1 MFQKIEEDFKKVSQ
15 VIEYRKYYV
24 LALSIVFI
32 IIFATCIDVTAIT
45 VNIGLVFIIM
55 CAFYILCYVFLFI
68 ITFVNK
74 QTRIKDFIKFSLVK
88 SKFDELIHR
97 DDIESLNEILVKY
110 GVDTRPK
117 VAELLRHYQSIMYK
131 NIKSNGQFI
140 SLLALGISLLA
151 FFFSETLLTS
161 YVFLQL
167 SVEIL
172 LLLIMC
178 YFLVSIINK
187 NLFSFFGNEKFYE
200 RIESYVFEIFVNY
213 YKK

>member
-1 MFQKIEEDFKKVSQ
+1 MFQKIEEDFKKLSQ

-24 LALSIVFI
+24 LALSVVFI
-32 IIFATCIDVTAIT
+32 IIFATCIDVNDIT
-45 VNIGLVFIIM
+45 VNIDLVFIIM
-55 CAFYILCYVFLFI
+55 CAFYMLCYVILFI

-74 QTRIKDFIKFSLVK
+74 QTRIKDFTKFSLVK
-88 SKFDELIHR
+88 SKFDEFIHR
-97 DDIESLNEILVKY
+97 DDIESLNKILVKY

-167 SVEIL
+167 SIEIL
-172 LLLIMC
+172 LLIIMC
-178 YFLVSIINK
+178 YFLVSTINK

>member
-24 LALSIVFI
+24 VALSIVFI
-32 IIFATCIDVTAIT
+32 IICATCIDVTAIT
-45 VNIGLVFIIM
+45 VNIDLVFIIM

-110 GVDTRPK
+110 GVNTRPK
-117 VAELLRHYQSIMYK
+117 VAELLRHYQSVMYK

-167 SVEIL
+167 SIEIL
-172 LLLIMC
+172 LLIIMC
-178 YFLVSIINK
+178 YFLVLTINK

>member
-24 LALSIVFI
+24 LALSVVFI
-32 IIFATCIDVTAIT
+32 IIFATCINVNDIT
-45 VNIGLVFIIM
+45 VNIDLVFIIM
-55 CAFYILCYVFLFI
+55 CTFYMLCYVFLFI

-88 SKFDELIHR
+88 SKFDEFIHR
-97 DDIESLNEILVKY
+97 DDIESLNKILVKY

-167 SVEIL
+167 SIEIL
-172 LLLIMC
+172 LLIIMC
-178 YFLVSIINK
+178 YFLVSTINK

>member
-24 LALSIVFI
+24 LALSVVFI
-32 IIFATCIDVTAIT
+32 IIFATCIDVNDIT
-45 VNIGLVFIIM
+45 VNIDLVFIIM
-55 CAFYILCYVFLFI
+55 CAFYMLCYVILFI

-74 QTRIKDFIKFSLVK
+74 QTRIKDFTKFSLVK
-88 SKFDELIHR
+88 SKFDEFIHR
-97 DDIESLNEILVKY
+97 DDIESLNKILVKY

-167 SVEIL
+167 SIEIL
-172 LLLIMC
+172 LLIIMC
-178 YFLVSIINK
+178 YFLVSTINK

>member
-24 LALSIVFI
+24 LALSVVFI
-32 IIFATCIDVTAIT
+32 IVFATCIDVNDIT
-45 VNIGLVFIIM
+45 VNIDLVFIIM
-55 CAFYILCYVFLFI
+55 CAFYMLCYVILFI

-74 QTRIKDFIKFSLVK
+74 QTRIKDFTKFSLVK
-88 SKFDELIHR
+88 SKFDEFIHR
-97 DDIESLNEILVKY
+97 DDIESLNKILVKY

-167 SVEIL
+167 SIEIL
-172 LLLIMC
+172 LLIIMC
-178 YFLVSIINK
+178 YFLVSTINK